1 MESFEFYISA
11 FVSNAEGV
19 TYEKAVTYA
28 EIRRVSELFSKEE
41 ELSSVLAHSFSDRI
55 SEIASYLD
63 DERARVRRSVAY
75 LLLGKMDAPNEIYEK
90 AIHVLEEYALNAK
103 GDETLMARGFLLAL
117 ESSRGTRT
125 TAADDVSL
133 MSSLK
138 SKYIQG

>member
-1 MESFEFYISA
+1 
-11 FVSNAEGV
+11 
-19 TYEKAVTYA
+19 
-28 EIRRVSELFSKEE
+28 
-41 ELSSVLAHSFSDRI
+41 
-55 SEIASYLD
+55 
-63 DERARVRRSVAY
+63 
-75 LLLGKMDAPNEIYEK
+75 MDAPNEIYEK

-103 GDETLMARGFLLAL
+103 DDETLMARGFLLAL